1 MKNLK
6 CRAQIHTRVSL
17 AIRLLVVRVKLKLS
31 ALKPNILKPVMAAM
45 SGHVDGLFRRRR
57 GFLDE
62 LIADEAWLEEY
73 ESERKTMKG

>member
-1 MKNLK
+1 M
-6 CRAQIHTRVSL
+6 
-17 AIRLLVVRVKLKLS
+17 KLKLR

-45 SGHVDGLFRRRR
+45 WNIVDGLFRRRR

>member
-1 MKNLK
+1 
-6 CRAQIHTRVSL
+6 
-17 AIRLLVVRVKLKLS
+17 
-31 ALKPNILKPVMAAM
+31 
-45 SGHVDGLFRRRR
+45 VDGLFRRRR